1 MGFKN
6 RGRSRECCSMTL
18 LHAILGRKSK
28 ETATNILQSWQFS
41 KPPLFQKYLIRI
53 YRAPKGFVCLF
64 LLFLFSAHASWGAG
78 ALFRASTAAKSILR
92 NVTG

>member
-1 MGFKN
+1 MDFKN
-6 RGRSRECCSMTL
+6 RGRSRECCSMIL
-18 LHAILGRKSK
+18 LHAVSGRKSE

-53 YRAPKGFVCLF
+53 YRAPKGFVYLF
-64 LLFLFSAHASWGAG
+64 LFLFSAHASWGAG